1 MERPVEILADLL
13 EDVGGDLREA
23 DLALARLGESTCE
36 DDERDGCDVMRC
48 EDDALMERKRW

>member
-23 DLALARLGESTCE
+23 DLALARLGEAACE
-36 DDERDGCDVMRC
+36 DDEGDGSM
-48 EDDALMERKRW
+48 